1 MRRALVLLCATAVLG
16 YNLPQIAPC
25 HIQAATNRHAPITAA
40 ATDEP
45 RLMYCDALS
54 KSYDGKRY
62 QFRDI
67 SLGVAAGSRI
77 GLIGASRGQSSYYL
91 SLFPQWESVSVPPVS
106 DVSASQIRDALF
118 RGPASAQ
125 AHLAR

>member
-16 YNLPQIAPC
+16 YNLPQIAPRC
-25 HIQAATNRHAPITAA
+25 TEPRHAPIRAA
-40 ATDEP
+40 VADEA

-67 SLGVAAGSRI
+67 SLG
-77 GLIGASRGQSSYYL
+77 
-91 SLFPQWESVSVPPVS
+91 
-106 DVSASQIRDALF
+106 IR
-118 RGPASAQ
+118 PASAS
-125 AHLAR
+125 ASSVSTASENPRS